1 MVDHRRELRICSH
14 VACIVKDWE
23 SRLGHRLQS
32 ALAHFRSAP
41 SLSVGRLTVVGRFCT
56 RAPARLHLA
65 RRKHASIKLLF
76 AKRQR
81 EVLDTRAMRVRSTI
95 RGLYSFLTMYRDLS
109 FFSLFTVER
118 TGIQLATELRGTV
131 SDFRSW
137 LEHIKTLTCSR
148 DCRERS
154 RALINKISMRVLY
167 VICFIYHC
175 EIQENRCFAVSFA
188 CNT

>member
-109 FFSLFTVER
+109 FFFPLHGGTNRYSTSYG
-118 TGIQLATELRGTV
+118 TAGELWVTLDRGSSILKRWHV
-131 SDFRSW
+131 
-137 LEHIKTLTCSR
+137 
-148 DCRERS
+148 RETAEKGRG
-154 RALINKISMRVLY
+154 LL
-167 VICFIYHC
+167 
-175 EIQENRCFAVSFA
+175 
-188 CNT
+188 